1 MAGCGKGK
9 VLLVNCSDSSSGEGN
24 ANSCCSIPRIA
35 DELNSNH
42 LTIWRDP
49 FDLSK
54 LPQGIT
60 LELVKRAPF
69 LMGSDNATNSKEFFR
84 TVEGLCSSGIPY
96 QSLMADHGVP
106 MEDLV
111 GTYPLSRAGNRHP
124 MKLITDRAAA
134 RNALHMYQRVY
145 GGTQPDNGEFGTS
158 FIRGLTLFF
167 QRNTKVDWAEQA
179 GALARKRTRNPC
191 KNPQKL
197 TPPCFRKQIQAMLDL
212 FEVFLRRAYKQQD
225 RSVSSAALPQKA
237 RSSLVIR
244 LPNPELA
251 RPPSAVVQ
259 RSPLQVL
266 IGKRRLVHR
275 AHLDGLKLLEDARNV
290 LAQHEQ

>member
-1 MAGCGKGK
+1 
-9 VLLVNCSDSSSGEGN
+9 
-24 ANSCCSIPRIA
+24 
-35 DELNSNH
+35 
-42 LTIWRDP
+42 
-49 FDLSK
+49 
-54 LPQGIT
+54 
-60 LELVKRAPF
+60 
-69 LMGSDNATNSKEFFR
+69 
-84 TVEGLCSSGIPY
+84 
-96 QSLMADHGVP
+96 
-106 MEDLV
+106 
-111 GTYPLSRAGNRHP
+111 
-124 MKLITDRAAA
+124 
-134 RNALHMYQRVY
+134 
-145 GGTQPDNGEFGTS
+145 
-158 FIRGLTLFF
+158 
-167 QRNTKVDWAEQA
+167 
-179 GALARKRTRNPC
+179 
-191 KNPQKL
+191 
-197 TPPCFRKQIQAMLDL
+197 MLDL